1 MTRLRFVPAL
11 LLLALVAFS
20 ATPAAAEI
28 RLPGFFGDHMVLQ
41 QEMPLPVWG
50 WADPGQQVTVTLGG
64 NKATATADAKG
75 NWKVELP
82 AMKAGGGPQKLTATS
97 GDQTVTL
104 SDILLGEVWLCSGQS
119 NMEWTVQSSTNAGAE
134 IAAANYPE
142 IRQIK
147 FNHLTSAAPQNDVS
161 GTWQICSPQ
170 TAGGFT
176 ACGYFMAR
184 TLYKELNVPVGLI
197 NSSWGGTRIE
207 PWTPP
212 VGFAGVD
219 ELKDLSSMVQ
229 RRTPGTPENTALTKG
244 HMAAVEKWLADAKA
258 KEAAGQPI
266 PASPAAPDDLQPHV
280 GAGDPTAIYNSMI
293 HPLIGL
299 PFRGA
304 IWYQGESNHGE
315 GMLYKHKMD
324 ALITGWR
331 KIWNMG
337 DFPFFYVQIAPYMY
351 GDEKPEVLPIFWE
364 AQAAALDIPNTGMV
378 VINDVATLNDIHP
391 PKKQEVGLRLANLAL
406 RDVYDKQ
413 DVVADGP
420 TFKELKQEKGALRVV
435 FDNVAGGLKSR
446 DDQPLTDFEVIGVDS
461 GWVKADARI
470 DGDSVILTSKEID
483 QPVAMRFAWNKAA
496 EPNLVNSA
504 GLPTSAFRAGE
515 VPKPD
520 ALPKVG
526 AAKGF
531 KLIYDLDLATLPQ
544 GIKYDVDNSKQPI
557 QFDRIGYLLE
567 LQTSG
572 GERKAAFVSMD
583 AFTDDLTKIGVP
595 TFASGASFQQP
606 VKSLTIWVSGAD
618 LATGTDLD
626 GGNIE
631 FWPNN
636 YATQNSAKVPG
647 ASDQLYD
654 FGDAKFDPVDGY
666 GSMQVHNGA
675 GQQTVFAINHW
686 RAGNGA
692 DIGIGNSTGETRD
705 WTFNGNASQYTHKRL
720 RVLVRP
726 VN

>member
-1 MTRLRFVPAL
+1 MTQLRFAAAL
-11 LLLALVAFS
+11 LLSALVATA
-20 ATPAAAEI
+20 ATPAAAEV

-50 WADPGQQVTVTLGG
+50 WADPGQSVTVTLGD
-64 NKATATADAKG
+64 NKATAKADDKG
-75 NWKVELP
+75 SWKVELP
-82 AMKAGGGPQKLTATS
+82 AMKAGGGPQKLTVTAGGKTI
-97 GDQTVTL
+97 TL

-119 NMEWTVQSSTNAGAE
+119 NMEWTVQSSKNAAEE

-147 FNHLTSAAPQNDVS
+147 FNHLTSVAPQDDVK
-161 GTWQICSPQ
+161 GTWLVCSPQ

-176 ACGYFMAR
+176 ACGYFMGR
-184 TLYKELNVPVGLI
+184 KLNQELKVPIGLI

-212 VGFAGVD
+212 VGFAGVE
-219 ELKDLSSMVQ
+219 ELKDLSGMVQ
-229 RRTPGTPENTALTKG
+229 RRTPGTPENTALTKK
-244 HMAAVEKWLADAKA
+244 HMADVEKWLADAKA
-258 KEAAGQPI
+258 KEAAGEPI
-266 PASPAAPDDLQPHV
+266 PASPAAPEDLQPHV

-315 GMLYKHKMD
+315 GMLYTRKME
-324 ALITGWR
+324 ALIEGWR
-331 KIWNMG
+331 KLWNMG

-351 GDEKPEVLPIFWE
+351 GDEKPEVLAEFWE
-364 AQAAALDIPNTGMV
+364 AQDAARAIPNTGMV

-391 PKKQEVGLRLANLAL
+391 PMKQEVGLRLANLAL
-406 RDVYDKQ
+406 RDVYGQKE
-413 DVVADGP
+413 VVADGP

-435 FDNVAGGLKSR
+435 FDNVADGLKSR
-446 DDQPLTDFEVIGVDS
+446 DDQPLTHFEVIGVDS
-461 GWVKADARI
+461 GWVKADAKI
-470 DGDSVILTSKEID
+470 DGNSVILTSKEVD
-483 QPVAMRFAWNKAA
+483 QPVAMRFAWHKLA

-526 AAKGF
+526 AAKGYQV
-531 KLIYDLDLATLPQ
+531 IYDLDLAKLTGGVQ
-544 GIKYDVDNSKQPI
+544 YDVDNSDKQI
-557 QFDRIGYLLE
+557 RFDRIGYLLE
-567 LQTSG
+567 LQTDS
-572 GERKAAFVSMD
+572 GERKAAFVSME

-606 VKSLTIWVSGAD
+606 VKSLTVWTMGAD
-618 LATGTDLD
+618 LATGEDLS

-636 YATQNSAKVPG
+636 YATVNAAKVPG
-647 ASDQLYD
+647 ASDNLYD
-654 FGDAKFDPVDGY
+654 FGDGKFEPTNGY
-666 GSMQVHNGA
+666 GSMQVHNGSA
-675 GQQTVFAINHW
+675 KQTVFALNHW
-686 RAGNGA
+686 GAGSNA
-692 DIGIGNSTGETRD
+692 DIGIGNSSGETRD
-705 WTFNGNASQYTHKRL
+705 WTFSGNATQYLHKRL
-720 RVLVRP
+720 RVLVHP
-726 VN
+726 VQ